1 VGFQKLL
8 FGERC
13 SCLLI
18 EFRDE
23 DVERDLGLKKAI
35 ARIDKIAAIFG
46 SLLLLACMGGSR
58 RRLAYLVTFA
68 FQDVRR

>member
-1 VGFQKLL
+1 
-8 FGERC
+8 
-13 SCLLI
+13 LLI

-23 DVERDLGLKKAI
+23 DLERDLGLKKAI

-46 SLLLLACMGGSR
+46 SLGSR